1 DVPRQARSSRRL
13 RVPAV
18 AVIAAGTLAGCT
30 GAVPVEVAPYAADPL
45 CAEVVLALPRDLGE
59 FPRRS
64 TTSQAT
70 VAWGDPADPVVLR
83 CGVEPPGPTTDRCV
97 NADDG
102 ETSVDWISIPGDE
115 TPDGAWRFT
124 TYGRVPAVEVVVP
137 AAVAETS
144 STSFILDLGPAVARV
159 EQTRACL

>member
-1 DVPRQARSSRRL
+1 VSDRAPSHRPVTP
-13 RVPAV
+13 V
-18 AVIAAGTLAGCT
+18 ASVALVGLLAGCT

-45 CAEVVLALPRDLGE
+45 CAEVVLALPRDLGGLA
-59 FPRRS
+59 RLG

-102 ETSVDWISIPGDE
+102 ETSVDWITVPGDE
-115 TPDGAWRFT
+115 REDGSWLFT

-137 AAVAETS
+137 ASVTETS
-144 STSFILDLGPAVARV
+144 STSFVLDLGPAVAKV